1 MDGLLG
7 TTATVASWDGVRGMV
22 RCHGETWSAHS
33 DALPPP
39 ERGDR
44 VCVLAVEH
52 LTLEVVKT
60 KDEEK

>member
-1 MDGLLG
+1 
-7 TTATVASWDGVRGMV
+7 VRGMV